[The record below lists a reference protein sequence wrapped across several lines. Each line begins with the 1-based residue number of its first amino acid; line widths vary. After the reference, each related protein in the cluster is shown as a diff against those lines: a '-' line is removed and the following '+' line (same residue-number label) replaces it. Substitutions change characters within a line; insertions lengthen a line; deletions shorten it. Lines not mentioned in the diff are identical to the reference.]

1 MNFKLM
7 ALCSASLIASIASA
21 DVTYSDG
28 TFQNSNWGFETVTIG
43 GVTSFGSASQ
53 SAATGN
59 PGSARRVNHS
69 TAVGESFFTFN
80 RFGTTVATRYEPG
93 VQGAILSLDWS
104 IDARWVSGSFGGQGQ
119 AIMLGAKQGQTVF
132 YADYDI
138 TGSNG
143 AWVTN
148 NATGLTGASFLPL
161 TGVGTLNFSAGG
173 APIRF
178 GFITGNGATGTSY
191 TNVAD
196 YDNFNLVVRTVPS
209 VGVLPVMAAAG
220 LMAGRRR
227 RLGV

>member
-1 MNFKLM
+1 MNLKM
-7 ALCSASLIASIASA
+7 MSVSCVALVASFASA

-28 TFQNSNWGFETVTIG
+28 TFQNSNWGFETVVIG
-43 GVTSFGSASQ
+43 GGSSTASASQ

-69 TAVGESFFTFN
+69 TILGETLYTFS
-80 RFGTTVATRYEPG
+80 RFGTTVATRYEPAT
-93 VQGAILSLDWS
+93 QGAILSLDWS
-104 IDARWVSGSFGGQGQ
+104 IDARWVSGSFAGAGQ

-138 TGSNG
+138 TGSSG

-148 NATGLTGASFLPL
+148 SATGLTAASFLPL
-161 TGVGTLNFSAGG
+161 TGSAVLDLSASG

-178 GFITGNGATGTSY
+178 GFVTGNSASGLSY
-191 TNVAD
+191 TNTVD

-209 VGVLPVMAAAG
+209 VGVLPTLAMAGLAAA
-220 LMAGRRR
+220 RRR
-227 RLGV
+227 R